1 MGGVLLFVGLAAGAV
16 LAWIVARSRS
26 SAAGSDLQARF
37 QAATAEL
44 AEKNRL
50 LDAAREREAVQREQI
65 ARANATAEALTAQIV
80 ELRAALEKAVV
91 DSEQLRREWS
101 ATRVEAAELHTALDG
116 ERTKADEKIAVLT
129 AAREELS
136 NQFKTLANEILEQK
150 SKAFTEQNKEN
161 LTNLL
166 TPLREKFGEF
176 QQKVEG
182 LQKDGIEGRTELRA
196 QIDNLRTLNE
206 RLSTDAANLVTALK
220 GSSKTQGDWGEFVL
234 EKLLESAGL
243 REGHEYR
250 VQSIFTR
257 DDRTRARPDVILDL
271 PGGRHLVIDA
281 KVSLGD
287 YDAYCAG
294 EEETAREAAL
304 QQHIA
309 SIRTHIRE
317 LAQRNYQ
324 ALYGLNS
331 LDFTV
336 MFVPIEPAFML
347 ALAHDGKLWQ
357 EAWDRNVLLVS
368 RTTLLFVLRTVAQL
382 WRQEQQTRNVAEIVR
397 RGGELYD
404 KLAAFAKD
412 LIDVGRSLDAARES
426 YDEAYK
432 KLATG
437 KGNAIRQAEML
448 KTLGI
453 KPVKTMPLALVD
465 AAMDGDESLELA
477 AVSED
482 AGKSAPE

>member
-1 MGGVLLFVGLAAGAV
+1 MLLMGGVLLFVGLAAGAV

-176 QQKVEG
+176 Q
-182 LQKDGIEGRTELRA
+182 
-196 QIDNLRTLNE
+196 
-206 RLSTDAANLVTALK
+206 
-220 GSSKTQGDWGEFVL
+220 
-234 EKLLESAGL
+234 
-243 REGHEYR
+243 
-250 VQSIFTR
+250 
-257 DDRTRARPDVILDL
+257 
-271 PGGRHLVIDA
+271 
-281 KVSLGD
+281 
-287 YDAYCAG
+287 
-294 EEETAREAAL
+294 
-304 QQHIA
+304 
-309 SIRTHIRE
+309 
-317 LAQRNYQ
+317 
-324 ALYGLNS
+324 
-331 LDFTV
+331 
-336 MFVPIEPAFML
+336 
-347 ALAHDGKLWQ
+347 
-357 EAWDRNVLLVS
+357 
-368 RTTLLFVLRTVAQL
+368 
-382 WRQEQQTRNVAEIVR
+382 
-397 RGGELYD
+397 
-404 KLAAFAKD
+404 
-412 LIDVGRSLDAARES
+412 
-426 YDEAYK
+426 
-432 KLATG
+432 
-437 KGNAIRQAEML
+437 
-448 KTLGI
+448 
-453 KPVKTMPLALVD
+453 
-465 AAMDGDESLELA
+465 
-477 AVSED
+477 
-482 AGKSAPE
+482 